1 MGTVRPARLCMQR
14 HVVRGCRYARC
25 GWHASAAGVCSEAS
39 TAASTPLPRNRWT
52 PQSQA
57 KCQPTRRVAR
67 ICRRR
72 SPSPRKCHVTLPCRS
87 RSAAVVVVLGTG
99 HITATRST
107 QKAPTPGARSCYR
120 MARDAHGSNSS
131 RDSDTGSETGQRRDD
146 YCTRTCASSWCQR
159 TEVSTRTVNRVDC
172 VAKWWLWQV
181 RHIPQPV
188 AAATVVL
195 AAGTAIPAARRG
207 NTEVTIGHAPAP
219 VAGASVQRYQHMSS
233 AEHRCPS
240 RHGVADRARGC
251 ERRTQTTIVSMG

>member
-1 MGTVRPARLCMQR
+1 MTIVSVGGVGGGGVSPTDTCHTHTVSRVAVGGRMRAVDADDYCLSG
-14 HVVRGCRYARC
+14 VA
-25 GWHASAAGVCSEAS
+25 AAG
-39 TAASTPLPRNRWT
+39 TT
-52 PQSQA
+52 
-57 KCQPTRRVAR
+57 QPTA
-67 ICRRR
+67 
-72 SPSPRKCHVTLPCRS
+72 
-87 RSAAVVVVLGTG
+87 GG
-99 HITATRST
+99 
-107 QKAPTPGARSCYR
+107 G
-120 MARDAHGSNSS
+120 RDGSNSS

-251 ERRTQTTIVSMG
+251 EGRTQTTIVSVG

>member
-1 MGTVRPARLCMQR
+1 VRSRPSTRSSTAVCMGAWRYRMGTVRPARLCMQR

-120 MARDAHGSNSS
+120 MARDAQSAPARG
-131 RDSDTGSETGQRRDD
+131 RQWRR
-146 YCTRTCASSWCQR
+146 
-159 TEVSTRTVNRVDC
+159 EVHDRHLST
-172 VAKWWLWQV
+172 
-181 RHIPQPV
+181 V
-188 AAATVVL
+188 AARALQLISGVRGRHQRPKGDVVH
-195 AAGTAIPAARRG
+195 PPR
-207 NTEVTIGHAPAP
+207 
-219 VAGASVQRYQHMSS
+219 Q
-233 AEHRCPS
+233 
-240 RHGVADRARGC
+240 
-251 ERRTQTTIVSMG
+251 